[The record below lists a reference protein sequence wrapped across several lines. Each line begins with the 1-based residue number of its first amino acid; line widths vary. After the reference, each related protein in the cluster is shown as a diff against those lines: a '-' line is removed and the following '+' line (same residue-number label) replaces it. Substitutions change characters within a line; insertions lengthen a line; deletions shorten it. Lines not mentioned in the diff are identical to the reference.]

1 MKRVSAEY
9 AVGIIASGNRVFVH
23 GGAATPNLLLKELVH
38 QRERLRNVELIHLHT
53 IGDAEYAEPR
63 YADHFRV
70 TSLFVGPN
78 LRHRGR
84 GANVDY
90 LPCFLSEIPSL
101 FREGT
106 LPVDVALIQVSPP
119 DRHGY
124 CSLGVSVD
132 VTLAAVRSARQVVAL
147 VNPRMPRVHGDG
159 FLHVSEIGFGVDHE
173 SELPQVSSLR
183 PNDDEARIGA
193 FVASLVEDG
202 ATIQVGIG
210 AVPNAVLA
218 ALSHHRHLGLHTETW
233 CDSALALLQSGAIDN
248 SRKKVAPGRTVSSF
262 LIGTRRLYDFVDDN
276 PAVVQL
282 DAAYVNRLEV
292 IAANPKV
299 VAINSAVEIDLTGQV
314 CADSIGSRIISGVG
328 GQMDFIRG
336 ASQSPGGKAIIAMTS
351 RTRHGESRLVPVLRS
366 GAGVVTT
373 RAHVHYVVTE
383 HGIANLWGKTLSQR
397 RRALV
402 DIAHPADREAL
413 EEAAEKA
420 DWK

>member
-106 LPVDVALIQVSPP
+106 LPIDVALIQVSPP

-159 FLHVSEIGFGVDHE
+159 FLHVSEIGFGVEHE
-173 SELPQVSSLR
+173 SELPQVTSSR

-218 ALSHHRHLGLHTETW
+218 ALAQHRHLGLHTETW

-282 DAAYVNRLEV
+282 DAAYVNRLET

-413 EEAAEKA
+413 EEAAEKS